1 MAAKKKTHFT
11 GPEMSALSG
20 PLTADQTRLAQA
32 SFFIAARVANAA
44 WALFDALRQNDEG
57 MREILT
63 WLSTNNAARTALEQ
77 VQATLNEYSPG
88 NIPPP
93 PSFKTY
99 AAQKLEELYAEAEQA
114 PTREAVLEVLYN
126 AIGKE
131 YE

>member
-44 WALFDALRQNDEG
+44 WAL
-57 MREILT
+57 
-63 WLSTNNAARTALEQ
+63 LEQ
-77 VQATLNEYSPG
+77 LRTHPDVTAMIDARPDLQGDAEKLVAALNEYSPG
-88 NIPPP
+88 NWPPP
-93 PSFKTY
+93 PTFKGY
-99 AAQKLEELYAEAEQA
+99 AAKKLEELYAEM
-114 PTREAVLEVLYN
+114 EALPNKEAMLEKIYEF
-126 AIGKE
+126 ITQE